1 MANTVTTR
9 QTAAQKKAAKLE
21 AEGAAVDFEYL
32 GESYTVPPFK
42 KWDLDAMEA
51 YEDGKILS
59 CIRAVLG
66 PDQWKVFKAGKPNM
80 GDFDDFCGALFEAT
94 GTTVGESEG

>member
-1 MANTVTTR
+1 MSNTTKPR
-9 QTAAQKKAAKLE
+9 LTAAQKKAAAEE
-21 AEGAAVDFEYL
+21 AANAPVDFEYD
-32 GESYTVPPFK
+32 GDQYTVPPFK
-42 KWDLDAMEA
+42 EWDLDAMEA

-66 PDQWKVFKAGKPNM
+66 DDQWKVFKAGKPKM
-80 GDFDDFCGALFEAT
+80 KDFDTFCEALFAAT